1 MNRKQVIAAGVA
13 GAGTVMLPAAAR
25 AATKHMG
32 PRFDTELTVRHDG
45 LVIDAEGP
53 VGEWTWDV
61 DYGVIAAVIVQGDT
75 TGTGLSWPVHRDDD
89 EWHAPHV
96 IANYHR
102 FRPGSAM
109 AHGVL
114 LIPDGRD
121 AYSYAWSVP
130 VQLAYRR

>member
-1 MNRKQVIAAGVA
+1 MNLRQAITAGAA
-13 GAGTVMLPAAAR
+13 GAGSLVLPAAAY
-25 AATKHMG
+25 ATRKHMG
-32 PRFDTELTVRHDG
+32 PRFDATLHVRHDG

-53 VGEWTWDV
+53 VGDWTWDA
-61 DYGVIAAVIVQGDT
+61 DYGCIAVVIVQGDT
-75 TGTGLSWPVHRDDD
+75 KGTGISWPVHRDDD

-109 AHGVL
+109 AHGVI
-114 LIPDGRD
+114 LIPDGHD

-130 VQLAYRR
+130 VQLAYR